1 MRTTARLHKFLKGF
15 EGFRATAYIPVKGD
29 KWTIGYG
36 FTEGVEEGDTMTRAE
51 ADARFIEELAKYEYA
66 VERATHKRC
75 TQSQFDAL
83 VSLAYNIG
91 IGALQKSTVLKAHN
105 REDFA
110 AAARA
115 FALYNKSGGKVYP
128 GLVKRRAAEAA
139 MYLESS
145 GEDLPQDMPQ
155 TVDSEP
161 RFTQSSIGKGSIIAG
176 STATVATV
184 AETLNTVN
192 MVKDTTHSLGDWMVP
207 LLLVVVVIAIGYIA
221 WERIQIRKGGYK

>member
-15 EGFRATAYIPVKGD
+15 EGFRAAAYVPVKDD
-29 KWTIGYG
+29 KLTIGYG
-36 FTEGVEEGDTMTRAE
+36 FTAGVKAGDTMTRAE

-66 VERATHKRC
+66 VERATHERC

>member
-51 ADARFIEELAKYEYA
+51 ADARFIEELAKYEYD
-66 VERATHKRC
+66 VERATHERC

>member
-1 MRTTARLHKFLKGF
+1 
-15 EGFRATAYIPVKGD
+15 
-29 KWTIGYG
+29 
-36 FTEGVEEGDTMTRAE
+36 
-51 ADARFIEELAKYEYA
+51 
-66 VERATHKRC
+66 
-75 TQSQFDAL
+75 
-83 VSLAYNIG
+83 
-91 IGALQKSTVLKAHN
+91 
-105 REDFA
+105 
-110 AAARA
+110 
-115 FALYNKSGGKVYP
+115 
-128 GLVKRRAAEAA
+128 

>member
-1 MRTTARLHKFLKGF
+1 MRTSKRGIDFLISQ
-15 EGFRATAYIPVKGD
+15 EGYRGRAYVPVPGD

-36 FTEGVEEGDTMTRAE
+36 FTEGVQEGDTMTVAQAKVRLAS
-51 ADARFIEELAKYEYA
+51 ELEKYEDA
-66 VERATHKRC
+66 VEMATHDRV

-91 IGALQKSTVLKAHN
+91 TSALAKSTVIKAHK
-105 REDFA
+105 RGDFA

-115 FALYNKSGGKVYP
+115 FSLWNKSGGKVYA

-161 RFTQSSIGKGSIIAG
+161 RFTQSSIGRGSIIAG
-176 STATVATV
+176 GTATVATV
-184 AETLNTVN
+184 AETLSTVN
-192 MVKDTTHSLGDWMVP
+192 SVKDTAHSLGDWLVP
-207 LLLVVVVIAIGYIA
+207 LLLVVVVITIGYIA
-221 WERIQIRKGGYK
+221 WERVQQRKGGWK

>member
-1 MRTTARLHKFLKGF
+1 MKASPRVISFIKGF
-15 EGFRATAYIPVKGD
+15 EGFRAAAYVPVKDD
-29 KWTIGYG
+29 KLTIGYG
-36 FTEGVEEGDTMTRAE
+36 FTAGVKAGDTMTRAE

-66 VERATHKRC
+66 VERATHERC